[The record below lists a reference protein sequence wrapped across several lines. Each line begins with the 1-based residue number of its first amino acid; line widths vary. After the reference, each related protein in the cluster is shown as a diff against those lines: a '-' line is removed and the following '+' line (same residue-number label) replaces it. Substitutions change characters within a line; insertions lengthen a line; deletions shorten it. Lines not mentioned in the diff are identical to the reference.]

1 MFDPGD
7 DADEQDGDA
16 EASASATNPSTRNR
30 ANMSL
35 EVNISA
41 RIPHAEGVVRPG
53 VAGHATGSRVTC
65 SSTVVSAKGS
75 PSKSPC

>member
-16 EASASATNPSTRNR
+16 PASASAKPSTGIR
-30 ANMSL
+30 ATMRL
-35 EVNISA
+35 EVNISS

-53 VAGHATGSRVTC
+53 VVARPSAAG
-65 SSTVVSAKGS
+65 
-75 PSKSPC
+75 